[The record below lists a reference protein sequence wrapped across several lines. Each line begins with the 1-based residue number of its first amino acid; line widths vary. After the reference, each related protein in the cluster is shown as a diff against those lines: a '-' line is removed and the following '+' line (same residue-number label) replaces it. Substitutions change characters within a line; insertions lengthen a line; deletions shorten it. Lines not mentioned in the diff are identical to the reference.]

1 MAEADGLEA
10 LCERVLE
17 LVGGRAEAEVTATAG
32 RGALTRF
39 ANSHIHQNVAEEHVG
54 VRLRLATDGRLAAA
68 STDRTDLDG
77 LKRLVETTFE
87 AARLR
92 PPDERWPG
100 LAQPEGPAPRSEG
113 RSGPAPR
120 SATAGFGA
128 HYDPATHRAPA
139 SERADVVRQ
148 FVDAGPELSAA
159 GYCSSSGYDVF
170 FSNSAGRSVDGRTS
184 HATVDGIHRRAGP
197 LGPGPP
203 LGSGPLGPTA
213 DGSGW
218 QSSVRLSDLD
228 GGRAGATAAAK
239 ARAGADPLELPPG
252 RYQVVLEPPCVAD
265 VLDFLVGYGFSAK
278 AYSEGR
284 SFVRLG
290 EAQFDPA
297 VNLADDVGDER
308 AVGLGFDAEGTPRRR
323 LDLVRDG
330 VPANLLHD
338 RRTAAQAGTESTGH
352 GVPGGES
359 YGPSPSTLVLRAGD
373 HGLEELIAGVDR
385 GLLVTEF
392 WYTRILDPKTQVVTG
407 LTRNGVFLIEGGE
420 VSRAVANLRFTQSFA
435 EALAPGNVVAIGSDA
450 RLRGTDA
457 IVPSLHLASWNF
469 TGGARG

>member
-1 MAEADGLEA
+1 VVGRELEA
-10 LCERVLE
+10 LCGRVLE

-32 RGALTRF
+32 RSALTRF
-39 ANSHIHQNVAEEHVG
+39 ANSHIHQNVAEEHLG
-54 VRLRLATDGRLAAA
+54 VRLRLASDGRLAAA

-100 LAQPEGPAPRSEG
+100 LAPPARSPHARVAE
-113 RSGPAPR
+113 SSP
-120 SATAGFGA
+120 

-159 GYCSSSGYDVF
+159 GYCSSGGYDVF
-170 FSNSAGRSVDGRTS
+170 FANSAGRSVGGRTS
-184 HATVDGIHRRAGP
+184 HATIDGIQRCRSA
-197 LGPGPP
+197 
-203 LGSGPLGPTA
+203 SAVA

-228 GGRAGATAAAK
+228 GAAAGATAAAK
-239 ARAGADPLELPPG
+239 ARTGTEPLELAPG
-252 RYQVVLEPPCVAD
+252 RYEVVLEPPCVAD

-278 AYSEGR
+278 AYAEGR

-290 EAQFDPA
+290 EAQFDSA
-297 VNLADDVGDER
+297 VNLADDAGDDR
-308 AVGLGFDAEGTPRRR
+308 AVGLAFDAEGTPRRR

-330 VPANLLHD
+330 VPAHLLHD

-359 YGPSPSTLVLRAGD
+359 YGPAPSTLVLGAGER
-373 HGLEELIAGVDR
+373 GLEELIAGVDR
-385 GLLVTEF
+385 GLLVTEL

-407 LTRNGVFLIEGGE
+407 LTRNGVFLIEAGE
-420 VSRAVANLRFTQSFA
+420 VTRSVANLRFTQSFA
-435 EALAPGNVVAIGSDA
+435 EALAPGNVVAVGSDA